1 MVNSLSKQVG
11 AVIPNYVA
19 ILLMVAMGAW
29 FALENTQTAV
39 IQQQNELVQSMKGQV
54 MHRINA
60 MQSCYNDQRDWC
72 APGDLA
78 DYGLSNEAINS
89 SFIVDQLQSGDNV
102 KVTVQAPSVQMA
114 QAFSKHVID
123 PEVNGPQVTFIV
135 EPPTKSDILKN
146 QIQRYADTEFNR
158 NSLETNIEM
167 GNRNVEN
174 INLAKGTTG
183 EFQSLKAD
191 RQETRNL
198 KVNRKLTIGNNE
210 IQFDTNDVTFNAND
224 IVISNQS
231 SIDGDISLNNNNIA
245 GIANVDTRNVA
256 ATDLSARNGTV
267 NSLEGERI
275 NYNTANINSLEAYK
289 YTSQQYTSD
298 QLEVTTLNSN
308 SLVGDIDSSNG
319 NINDLSFSSAQG
331 GNWNY
336 DSSQTNTVVSNTSS
350 LGGASGQ
357 NFVVTNDLRGQ
368 SMRSVTGQ
376 FTSIN
381 ILGLTTGSQFNSAGD
396 FVSSNSSVNNNHVSL
411 VSQRDLISDNANSI
425 QSTTNEIA
433 STGSDIAINTNDITQ
448 NKNESENNKSSITT
462 NSNKITA
469 NTNNIDDVADSLDSS
484 ADKLDLWQDRL
495 DKCMY
500 QTQYC
505 IPQDPSLSLT
515 CNGCS
520 QSKTQSSFT
529 ATATATISSC
539 RQGCTYSWDVSSTF
553 SKASGTCANG
563 TIAKGGSGTATC
575 KISKSGVSAQ
585 DTVTGSIK
593 VNVINSHY
601 TDRKESKTASVSFKN
616 TTVPKPIVS
625 TACSGCNYTGTSS
638 SMSAVITS
646 SITNCPQGCT
656 YAWTVSGGATDSC
669 SSGTISAGGTASPSC
684 SISGNVGNGSAIS
697 GNVKLAVSNTVDTSY
712 KDDDVESYSWENTT
726 PNDPIADAAAGCFVD
741 TWRDDVTYSGACVGI
756 VMGDTTVAFSAGDT
770 SRYNSFVFKDMGDW
784 QVSWSGDCVS
794 NRTYCS
800 IRNVYSRPG
809 DTMFTSTATIK
820 HIPSGKTKRVTVRAQ
835 VTKEQ

>member
-1 MVNSLSKQVG
+1 MVRSLRKQVG

-29 FALENTQTAV
+29 FALENMQTAV

-78 DYGLSNEAINS
+78 DYGLSNEAINN

-224 IVISNQS
+224 IVISNQA

-245 GIANVDTRNVA
+245 GIANVDTRNVT
-256 ATDLSARNGTV
+256 ATDLSARNATV

-319 NINDLSFSSAQG
+319 NINDLSFSSAKG

-336 DSSQTNTVVSNTSS
+336 DSSQTNRVVSNTSS

-357 NFVVTNDLRGQ
+357 NLVVANDLRGQ

-411 VSQRDLISDNANSI
+411 VSQRDLISNNANSI

-433 STGSDIAINTNDITQ
+433 STGSDIATNTNDITQ
-448 NKNESENNKSSITT
+448 NKNESENNKSSIAT
-462 NSNKITA
+462 NTSNITA
-469 NTNNIDDVADSLDSS
+469 NTNDIDDVADSLDSS

-505 IPQDPSLSLT
+505 IPQDPTISLT
-515 CNGCS
+515 CRGCS
-520 QSKTQSSFT
+520 QYSARSSFYSK
-529 ATATATISSC
+529 ATATISSC
-539 RQGCTYSWDVSSTF
+539 RQGCSYSWVVSNTF
-553 SKASGTCANG
+553 TKSSGSCASGT
-563 TIAKGGSGTATC
+563 IPKGGSATPTC
-575 KISKSGVSAQ
+575 SIHKLGISAQ
-585 DTVTGSIK
+585 EIVAGSIRIN
-593 VNVINSHY
+593 VNNKHY
-601 TDRKESKTASVSFKN
+601 TDRDREGYVQVRYKN
-616 TTVPKPIVS
+616 TSVPKPVVS
-625 TACSGCNYTGTSS
+625 TSCSGCNYKGTSNS
-638 SMSAVITS
+638 NSALITS
-646 SITNCPQGCT
+646 SISNCPQGCSYT
-656 YAWTVSGGATDSC
+656 WNMSGGATGSC
-669 SSGTISAGGTASPSC
+669 PSGNVSAGSSASPSC
-684 SISGNVGNGSAIS
+684 SIYGTVANASSKSGSVGLT
-697 GNVKLAVSNTVDTSY
+697 VKNKVDTSY
-712 KDDDVESYSWENTT
+712 SDMDYEAYTWENTT
-726 PNDPIADAAAGCFVD
+726 PNDPIADAAAGCYVD
-741 TWRDDVTYSGACVGI
+741 TWREDVTSSGACVGT

-770 SRYNSFVFKDMGDW
+770 RRYNSFVFKDMGDW

-794 NRTYCS
+794 NSTYCS
-800 IRNVYSRPG
+800 IRNVYSMPG

-820 HIPSGKTKRVTVRAQ
+820 HIPSGKTKQVTVHAQ